1 MTKNFLMKIL
11 RKKKIY
17 IKSIKMIF
25 LKYFL
30 LINLNFFKY
39 ERYSRVLLR
48 ICKLIYMIIFI
59 LFMLIVYFMIFISLG
74 SLIILR
80 SAIIVEML
88 IYKYN
93 YL

>member
-1 MTKNFLMKIL
+1 
-11 RKKKIY
+11 
-17 IKSIKMIF
+17 MIF
-25 LKYFL
+25 LKYSL

-59 LFMLIVYFMIFISLG
+59 LFMLIVYFMIFISFG